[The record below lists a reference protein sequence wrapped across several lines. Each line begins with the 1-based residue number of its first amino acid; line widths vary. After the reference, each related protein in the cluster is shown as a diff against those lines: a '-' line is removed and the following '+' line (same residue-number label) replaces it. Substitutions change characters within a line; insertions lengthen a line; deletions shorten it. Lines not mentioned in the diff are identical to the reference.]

1 MDKVAGLSRQ
11 KQKLLTM
18 KKLFENST
26 DENHSLTGARLIEIL
41 ARDGIK
47 AERKTIYDDIK
58 TLCDSGMDIE
68 TTKDGHSNAYYLA
81 DRTFQDEEL
90 FVLADAV
97 ASSRF
102 LTKKKSQEL
111 IKKLQTL
118 TSEYKAKQ
126 LRRLIYV
133 DNRTKNF
140 NEQIYYA
147 INKIQSG
154 IFDEVE
160 IRFRYTEFNP
170 DKKQILKHG
179 GEVYTVSPYSL
190 VWENENYYLVCYCNK
205 HEKICRYRVDRMI
218 SVELTDQSA
227 RKLSEEQ
234 KAEVANLQ
242 SLYGMF
248 GGELESVTM
257 QFDNSLANVVIDKFG
272 MNCHPHRN
280 SEDTFCLTADVQ
292 IAPTFW
298 GWFFQFGTKAR
309 ILAPENVVE
318 QAKLYLE
325 EIESMYK

>member
-1 MDKVAGLSRQ
+1 MAGLSRQ

-18 KKLFENST
+18 KKLFESKT
-26 DENHSLTGARLIEIL
+26 DESHSITGAKLIETL
-41 ARDGIK
+41 AADGIK

-81 DRTFQDEEL
+81 QRTFQDEEL

-97 ASSRF
+97 ASCRF

-111 IKKLQTL
+111 IKKIQSL
-118 TSEYKAKQ
+118 TSDYKAKQ
-126 LRRLIYV
+126 LRRMFYV
-133 DNRTKNF
+133 ENRVKNF
-140 NEQIYYA
+140 NEQIYYT
-147 INKIQSG
+147 INKIQAG
-154 IFDEVE
+154 IFNETE
-160 IRFRYTEFNP
+160 IRFKYTEFNP
-170 DKKQILKHG
+170 DKKQVLKHG

-205 HEKICRYRVDRMI
+205 HEKICRYRVDRMVN
-218 SVELTDQSA
+218 VENTDTER
-227 RKLSEEQ
+227 RKASDED
-234 KAEVANLQ
+234 KAEIANQQ
-242 SLYGMF
+242 SVYGMY
-248 GGELESVTM
+248 GGKLESVTM
-257 QFDNSLANVVIDKFG
+257 QFDNSLANAVIDKFG

-280 SEDTFCLTADVQ
+280 SENTFCLTADVQ

-318 QAKLYLE
+318 QAAEYIE
-325 EIESMYK
+325 ELGSCYKKV

>member
-1 MDKVAGLSRQ
+1 MAGLSRQ

-18 KKLFENST
+18 KKLFESKT
-26 DENHSLTGARLIEIL
+26 DESHSITGAKLIETL
-41 ARDGIK
+41 AADGIK

-81 DRTFQDEEL
+81 QRTFQDEEL

-97 ASSRF
+97 ASCRF

-111 IKKLQTL
+111 IKKIQSL
-118 TSEYKAKQ
+118 TSDYKAKQ
-126 LRRLIYV
+126 LRRMFYV
-133 DNRTKNF
+133 ENRVKNF
-140 NEQIYYA
+140 NEQIYYT
-147 INKIQSG
+147 INKIQAG
-154 IFDEVE
+154 IFNETE
-160 IRFRYTEFNP
+160 IRFKYTEFNP
-170 DKKQILKHG
+170 DKKQVLKHG

-205 HEKICRYRVDRMI
+205 HEKICRYRVDRMVN
-218 SVELTDQSA
+218 VENTDTER
-227 RKLSEEQ
+227 RKASDED
-234 KAEVANLQ
+234 KAEIANQQ
-242 SLYGMF
+242 SVYGMY
-248 GGELESVTM
+248 GGKLESVTM
-257 QFDNSLANVVIDKFG
+257 QFDNSLANAVIDKFG

-280 SEDTFCLTADVQ
+280 SENTFCLTADVQ

-318 QAKLYLE
+318 QAAEYIE
-325 EIESMYK
+325 ELSSCYKKV

>member
-1 MDKVAGLSRQ
+1 MAGLSRQ

-18 KKLFENST
+18 KKLFESKT
-26 DENHSLTGARLIEIL
+26 DENHSITGAKLIETL
-41 ARDGIK
+41 AQDGIK

-68 TTKDGHSNAYYLA
+68 VTKDGHSNAYYLA
-81 DRTFQDEEL
+81 GRTFQDEEL

-97 ASSRF
+97 ASCRF

-111 IKKLQTL
+111 IKKIQTL

-147 INKIQSG
+147 INKIQAG
-154 IFDEVE
+154 IFDGLE

-179 GEVYTVSPYSL
+179 GEVYSVSPYSL

-205 HEKICRYRVDRMI
+205 HEKICRYRVDRMV
-218 SVELTDQSA
+218 SVEVSEVSA
-227 RKLSEEQ
+227 RPMTDEDKQ
-234 KAEVANLQ
+234 EVANMQ
-242 SLYGMF
+242 SLYGMY
-248 GGELESVTM
+248 GGELMSITM

-298 GWFFQFGTKAR
+298 GWFFQFGSKAKV
-309 ILAPENVVE
+309 IAPESAVE
-318 QAKLYLE
+318 QAKQYIDCL
-325 EIESMYK
+325 SANYKDT

>member
-1 MDKVAGLSRQ
+1 MAGLSRQ

-18 KKLFENST
+18 RQLFESRT
-26 DENHSLTGARLIEIL
+26 DESHSLTGAKLIEIL
-41 ARDGIK
+41 AQDGIK

-81 DRTFQDEEL
+81 ARTFQDEEL

-97 ASSRF
+97 ASCRF

-133 DNRTKNF
+133 DNRVKNF

-147 INKIQSG
+147 INKIQAG
-154 IFDEVE
+154 IFDETE

-179 GEVYTVSPYSL
+179 GEFYTVSPYSL

-205 HEKICRYRVDRMI
+205 HGKICRYRVDRMVG
-218 SVELTDQSA
+218 VENTENEA
-227 RKLSEEQ
+227 RKLSEDEKKQ
-234 KAEVANLQ
+234 VADQ
-242 SLYGMF
+242 QTIYGMY

-257 QFDNSLANVVIDKFG
+257 RFDNSLANVVIDRFG
-272 MNCHPHRN
+272 MNCHPHRD
-280 SEDTFCLTADVQ
+280 SEDTFTLTADVQ

-298 GWFFQFGTKAR
+298 GWFFQFGSRATILGPEKVVDQAR
-309 ILAPENVVE
+309 E
-318 QAKLYLE
+318 YLK
-325 EIESMYK
+325 EIAGQYGE

>member
-1 MDKVAGLSRQ
+1 MAVVSRQ

-18 KKLFENST
+18 KKLFETRT
-26 DENHSLTGARLIEIL
+26 DEDHSLTGAKLIEIL
-41 ARDGIK
+41 GSIGIK

-58 TLCDSGMDIE
+58 TLCDSGMDIV
-68 TTKDGHSNAYYLA
+68 TVKDGHSNAYYLGERA
-81 DRTFQDEEL
+81 FQDEEL

-118 TSEYKAKQ
+118 TSEHKANQ

-133 DNRTKNF
+133 DYRTKNF
-140 NEQIYYA
+140 NETIYYT
-147 INKIQSG
+147 INTIQSG
-154 IFDEVE
+154 IFDEKE

-179 GEVYTVSPYSL
+179 GEFYTVSPYSL
-190 VWENENYYLVCYCNK
+190 GWENENYYLVCYCNK

-218 SVELTDQSA
+218 SVELTDESV
-227 RKLSEEQ
+227 RKLSDEE
-234 KAEVANLQ
+234 KAEVTNLQ

-248 GGELESVTM
+248 GGKLESVTM
-257 QFDNSLANVVIDKFG
+257 QFDNSLANVVIDKLG

-280 SEDTFCLTADVQ
+280 SETTFTLTADVQ

-298 GWFFQFGTKAR
+298 GWFFQFGNKAR
-309 ILAPENVVE
+309 VLAPDSVID
-318 QAKLYLE
+318 QAKEYLD
-325 EIESMYK
+325 EIAKSYE

>member
-1 MDKVAGLSRQ
+1 MAGLSRQ

-18 KKLFENST
+18 KKLFECKT
-26 DENHSLTGARLIEIL
+26 DENHSITGAKLIETL
-41 ARDGIK
+41 AQDGIK

-68 TTKDGHSNAYYLA
+68 VTKDGHSNAYYLA
-81 DRTFQDEEL
+81 GRTFQDEEL

-97 ASSRF
+97 ASCRF

-111 IKKLQTL
+111 IKKIQTL
-118 TSEYKAKQ
+118 TSEHKAKQ

-147 INKIQSG
+147 INKIQAG
-154 IFDEVE
+154 IFDGLE
-160 IRFRYTEFNP
+160 IKFRYTEFNP

-179 GEVYTVSPYSL
+179 GEVYSVSPYSL

-205 HEKICRYRVDRMI
+205 HEKICRYRVDRMVN
-218 SVELTDQSA
+218 VEVSDVSA
-227 RKLSEEQ
+227 RPMTDEDKL
-234 KAEVANLQ
+234 EVANMQ
-242 SLYGMF
+242 SLYGMY
-248 GGELESVTM
+248 GGELMSVTM

-272 MNCHPHRN
+272 LNCHPHRN

-298 GWFFQFGTKAR
+298 GWFFQFGSKAK
-309 ILAPENVVE
+309 IIAPESAVE
-318 QAKLYLE
+318 QAKQYIDVL
-325 EIESMYK
+325 SANYK